1 MDVRDSFGKALRF
14 VRQRKGLSQEDF
26 SLISSRNFVGM
37 LERGTTGLTLE
48 KLNSLCTVLGVH
60 PVTLLAMT
68 YLADPETSD
77 ESEKLLKT
85 VSSELKDLL
94 GNSKVR

>member
-1 MDVRDSFGKALRF
+1 MDVRDSFGKALRLI
-14 VRQRKGLSQEDF
+14 RQRKGLSQEDF

-48 KLNSLCTVLGVH
+48 KLNSLCTVLDVH

-77 ESEKLLKT
+77 EPEQLLST
-85 VSSELKDLL
+85 VSSELKELL
-94 GNSKVR
+94 GDSKPR